1 MKVEKFKVLLYL
13 KKSGTDKS
21 GKAPIMGRITVNRT
35 MAQFGCKLSCK
46 PELWNTRESRL
57 DGKSREAV
65 ETNAKLDKLLLA
77 VNAAFDTLMER
88 GQEFD
93 ATAVKDLFQGSM
105 KTQMTQQEMS
115 DAFNVFG
122 CDIRKAVH
130 AIYKN
135 GELLESE
142 TKRYI
147 KQDNGINYDVYSLE
161 MVIAVS
167 FKLRSRE
174 SVAFGRFIMGRLTMN
189 NRQPVNIFFSLSPS
203 RGKRAGN

>member
-1 MKVEKFKVLLYL
+1 
-13 KKSGTDKS
+13 
-21 GKAPIMGRITVNRT
+21 
-35 MAQFGCKLSCK
+35 
-46 PELWNTRESRL
+46 
-57 DGKSREAV
+57 
-65 ETNAKLDKLLLA
+65 
-77 VNAAFDTLMER
+77 MER
-88 GQEFD
+88 GIITITENGVVTMP
-93 ATAVKDLFQGSM
+93 TAPVW
-105 KTQMTQQEMS
+105 MTQQEMS

-122 CDIRKAVH
+122 CDIRKVVH

-174 SVAFGRFIMGRLTMN
+174 SMVFRRFIMGKLYA
-189 NRQPVNIFFSLSPS
+189 VNWKEPLCLFFSLATCTPKAPS
-203 RGKRAGN
+203 C